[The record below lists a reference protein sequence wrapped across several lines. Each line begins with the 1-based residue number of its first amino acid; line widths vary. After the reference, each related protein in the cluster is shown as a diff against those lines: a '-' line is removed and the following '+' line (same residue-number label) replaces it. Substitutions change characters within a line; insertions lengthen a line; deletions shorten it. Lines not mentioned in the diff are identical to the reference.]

1 MSNQNI
7 LIVDDQLTMRRII
20 KGMLRQSGFNNV
32 DEAKDG
38 TDALDKIKANTYDL
52 IVSDWN
58 MEPMSGIDLLKAVKA
73 SNDHKDIPFLMVT
86 AESKTENVIEAKKNG
101 VANYIIKPFNANT
114 LKQKIQDI
122 L

>member
-1 MSNQNI
+1 
-7 LIVDDQLTMRRII
+7 MRRII